1 MSVLIKRIYNAK
13 IPILIVLTIIF
24 TFALSIF
31 MLSRQFN
38 KFKEESVYYYNTIIK
53 ESIDRKI
60 EISENSEELFDKK
73 AYSLMNSISS
83 ELGNLSIENIDD
95 ELLKLISKKY
105 DVTGLCILK
114 DDGKFA
120 TIETSTVPGE
130 QGMTT
135 EEWGFWNTAIVE
147 LFNGESVS
155 VDKGFSIENFWI
167 GPKTYSYVEKEAS
180 GESSFYKYAYIK
192 NPGQDYMV
200 SAIVSEQNYIVE
212 ESDLNDL
219 LSRYESDIDFID
231 SVYIVDLSRLKN
243 TATDKEPFIVFGS
256 DRLKLFP
263 LVSQEI
269 KHSGNDLTG
278 THSIRS
284 DGKIYDF
291 ILNKISDDYYIVT
304 IMSGN
309 NNFGGILST
318 LGILIF
324 IFSLSIYLVSVLIKK
339 HTMQFQ
345 KLLNLESKRS
355 EVALDLSKVLSS
367 IPDYVFKCRLD
378 GEELMLV
385 FNEGNAIEPGS
396 YLPFGSSPVPISDY
410 YPEEFVS
417 SLKEQILLGFKGIRS
432 QFEFKLS
439 DKIYSFSTSPVYSG
453 PSEVSEVMV
462 TEIDVSSYIEER
474 EKSRYMACHD
484 SLTML
489 PNRHM
494 LMQDMQD
501 IISKKTQAMVYFLDL
516 DGFKSVNDTLGHK
529 RGDALLKDVGNSL
542 LSSLDHNMKLF
553 RFGGDEFIILD
564 SELRDPDQ
572 LIDLSRRFKDAVS
585 SLESQF
591 EESVK
596 LGVSIGIALYPED
609 GESIESLLSKADRA
623 MYESKKHKSRLYTIT
638 I

>member
-1 MSVLIKRIYNAK
+1 MSVLKKRIYNAR
-13 IPILIVLTIIF
+13 IPILIVLTILF

-83 ELGNLSIENIDD
+83 ELGGLSVENIDP

-114 DDGKFA
+114 DSGEFA

-135 EEWGFWNTAIVE
+135 EDWGFWNTAIVE
-147 LFNGESVS
+147 LFNGEEVT

-167 GPKTYSYVEKEAS
+167 GPKTYSYVEKEAK
-180 GESSFYKYAYIK
+180 GQSSFYKYAYIK
-192 NPGQDYMV
+192 NPGQEYMV

-212 ESDLNDL
+212 EYDLNDL
-219 LSRYESDIDFID
+219 LSRYESDIDFIE

-243 TATDKEPFIVFGS
+243 NAADKEPFIVFGS

-269 KHSGNDLTG
+269 KHSGDDLTG
-278 THSIRS
+278 THSIKSEGR
-284 DGKIYDF
+284 IYDF
-291 ILNKISDDYYIVT
+291 ILNKISDEYYIVT

-309 NNFGGILST
+309 NNFGGILTT
-318 LGILIF
+318 LIILILIF
-324 IFSLSIYLVSVLIKK
+324 SLAIYFVSVLIKK
-339 HTMQFQ
+339 HNLQFQ
-345 KLLNLESKRS
+345 KLLTLESKRS
-355 EVALDLSKVLSS
+355 AVALDLSKVLSS

-378 GEELMLV
+378 DEELMLV
-385 FNEGNAIEPGS
+385 FNEGSAIES
-396 YLPFGSSPVPISDY
+396 ENYLPFGSDPVPISDY

-417 SLKEQILLGFKGIRS
+417 SLRNQILLGFKGIRS
-432 QFEFKLS
+432 QLEFKLS

-453 PSEVSEVMV
+453 PCEVSEVMV
-462 TEIDVSSYIEER
+462 TGIDVSSYIEER
-474 EKSRYMACHD
+474 EQSRYMACHD

-489 PNRHM
+489 PNRNM
-494 LMQDMQD
+494 LMQDMQE
-501 IISKKTQAMVYFLDL
+501 IITKKTPAMVYFLDL
-516 DGFKSVNDTLGHK
+516 NGFKSVNDTLGHE
-529 RGDALLKDVGNSL
+529 RGDELLKDVGNSL
-542 LSSLDHNMKLF
+542 LESLEHNMKLY

-564 SELRDPDQ
+564 SELRSPDQ
-572 LIDLSRRFKDAVS
+572 LLELSRRFKYAVS
-585 SLESQF
+585 SLESHF
-591 EESVK
+591 EESVN

-609 GESIESLLSKADRA
+609 GESIESLIAKADRA
-623 MYESKKHKSRLYTIT
+623 MYESKKHSSRLYTIT